1 MKLVAQNNTAI
12 IITVI
17 VVTAADTA
25 LKGLIVVLIATAI
38 VLAPA
43 LVTVLAYPPA
53 HSSVWLMAL
62 YAQ

>member
-1 MKLVAQNNTAI
+1 
-12 IITVI
+12 
-17 VVTAADTA
+17 
-25 LKGLIVVLIATAI
+25 